1 MQNENKGTETTMVVN
16 GKEVKFK
23 IVPTKEPEEPTKKPQ
38 VIPDLN
44 TPDIKIPKGE
54 DMSAVLRELE
64 LSGVP
69 YASVVSRVDPKI
81 SYIMNDSC
89 EVYVIPTDRLLY
101 LLTDTI
107 NTTYELL
114 TQAKI
119 DLHSINATAATYAVG
134 CIDNIDECIYEGL
147 ALEATEV
154 ETWEDAEANLKPL
167 QASALQDMN
176 KAVYPYYEGIYPDE
190 YDDWQNSFGYEGE
203 EEEQPCWYRGCLD
216 YIGADSIIPRLDH
229 SGKNTAE
236 KFPLYDFQS
245 INIKGLIANI
255 TDELNGLYADGTLSM
270 YGMDAKDIK
279 DRHLK
284 LPTYLYLAILRIFN
298 TKLTNDDTGISLE
311 PYLQTSQA
319 PWLDDD
325 CDTLAYQISKY
336 LLPKALTGKEATVH
350 TRAAFYKSIE
360 TIHHSIDAAI
370 VKTVNEVS

>member
-114 TQAKI
+114 AQAKI
-119 DLHSINATAATYAVG
+119 DLHSINTTAAAYATD
-134 CIDNIDECIYEGL
+134 CINNIDECIYEGL

-154 ETWEDAEANLKPL
+154 ETWEDAEANPKPSPPSTL
-167 QASALQDMN
+167 QAMN
-176 KAVYPYYEGIYPDE
+176 KAVYPYYEDIYPDE
-190 YDDWQNSFGYEGE
+190 YEDWQNSFGYEGE
-203 EEEQPCWYRGCLD
+203 EEEPCWYRGCLD

-229 SGKNTAE
+229 SGKNTTE

-245 INIKGLIANI
+245 INIKGLIVNI

-284 LPTYLYLAILRIFN
+284 LPTYLYLTILRIFN

-311 PYLQTSQA
+311 PYLQTGQA

-336 LLPKALTGKEATVH
+336 LLPTALTGSEATVH

-370 VKTVNEVS
+370 VKTVNEVN